1 MVDFQLNATQ
11 LHLIR
16 ERSMPHMCTDEKD
29 LTSEDKVRCLNNLCK
44 QKGLQAMALRDIKL
58 TSLEAVIHRYRNRIK
73 VSILNKRTLC
83 FLLFEDRHLL
93 QNLFHRG
100 SNYDL
105 KVLGTKFCCVLNFQM
120 YLSTSKKSV
129 CTLQSRK
136 VLICTLLY

>member
-73 VSILNKRTLC
+73 VSISNKRTLC
-83 FLLFEDRHLL
+83 SLLKILTQLLSVPFLK
-93 QNLFHRG
+93 NP
-100 SNYDL
+100 NA
-105 KVLGTKFCCVLNFQM
+105 
-120 YLSTSKKSV
+120 
-129 CTLQSRK
+129 
-136 VLICTLLY
+136 LY